1 MSITWV
7 VNQVLNS
14 RYKYKYLHTKK
25 PLFHTWVVFC
35 VASSKSSVQVTR
47 FPSVSFQP
55 SVALQTPPWR
65 EIMVMMPVMIRI
77 TIDMIAIIIIADLHP
92 QHGGWLCCWQ
102 PGNMIAMS
110 RCGAICLMVGGPTP
124 LGRGRTDAPGK
135 RIEYIELIWSKDEGN
150 TCDGRRGWVVA
161 VCRPPICFLLW
172 GVDLVLYLAPAQS
185 THHCPHLN
193 FENICRWWP
202 RMMMRKMRM
211 ILVIVSNLGVC
222 Q

>member
-65 EIMVMMPVMIRI
+65 VIMVMMTVMISI
-77 TIDMIAIIIIADLHP
+77 TINKIPIIIIIAALHAK
-92 QHGGWLCCWQ
+92 HGGWLWCYQ

-150 TCDGRRGWVVA
+150 TCDGRR
-161 VCRPPICFLLW
+161 PPNCFLLR

-193 FENICRWWP
+193 FENISRWW
-202 RMMMRKMRM
+202 RWWLMMMMRKIRI